1 MISQEVMEFKAVK
14 LAQQELSSRVPRP
27 KES

>member
-1 MISQEVMEFKAVK
+1 MISQEVMEFKAIK
-14 LAQQELSSRVPRP
+14 LAQQEMSSHVPRP